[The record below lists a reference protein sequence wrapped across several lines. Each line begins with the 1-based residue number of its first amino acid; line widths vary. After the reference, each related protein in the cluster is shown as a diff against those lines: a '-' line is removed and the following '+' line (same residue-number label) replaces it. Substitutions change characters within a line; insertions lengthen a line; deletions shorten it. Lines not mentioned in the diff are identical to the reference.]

1 MNKEAVQKHYK
12 EQINRVIDHIYAHLD
27 QPLDL
32 KILSAQVDL
41 SPYHFHRIF
50 SAEMGEPLAKFVTR
64 RRLERAAS
72 LLLSAPDVPVMNIAY
87 DCGFNSIH
95 VFCRNFK
102 RHFGMTAEAYRNKN
116 QQPDSKNSPFKSI
129 TDTTDRLYSR
139 YFCSRKTIIT
149 GGKTMNCTF
158 EIKNL
163 PPQPIIYCRHQGA
176 LDQMQEAF
184 AKLMQWAYPRG
195 LVTMP
200 GMKLL
205 SVYHDNPDVTEK
217 GKLTA
222 DAGMTVNETV
232 KTEGEIGQYEL
243 SGGLYAVGRF
253 EIGMEEFPNAWHAM
267 FDLVAEHGC
276 QCTNGHHYEIYQNN
290 RDEHPE
296 KKWVVDICIPVKYN

>member
-1 MNKEAVQKHYK
+1 MKKEAVQKHYK

-32 KILSAQVDL
+32 KILSAQVNL

-50 SAEMGEPLAKFVTR
+50 SAEMGEPLVKFVTR

-184 AKLMQWAYPRG
+184 AKLM
-195 LVTMP
+195 
-200 GMKLL
+200 
-205 SVYHDNPDVTEK
+205 
-217 GKLTA
+217 
-222 DAGMTVNETV
+222 
-232 KTEGEIGQYEL
+232 
-243 SGGLYAVGRF
+243 
-253 EIGMEEFPNAWHAM
+253 
-267 FDLVAEHGC
+267 
-276 QCTNGHHYEIYQNN
+276 
-290 RDEHPE
+290 
-296 KKWVVDICIPVKYN
+296 

>member
-1 MNKEAVQKHYK
+1 
-12 EQINRVIDHIYAHLD
+12 
-27 QPLDL
+27 
-32 KILSAQVDL
+32 
-41 SPYHFHRIF
+41 
-50 SAEMGEPLAKFVTR
+50 
-64 RRLERAAS
+64 
-72 LLLSAPDVPVMNIAY
+72 
-87 DCGFNSIH
+87 
-95 VFCRNFK
+95 
-102 RHFGMTAEAYRNKN
+102 
-116 QQPDSKNSPFKSI
+116 
-129 TDTTDRLYSR
+129 
-139 YFCSRKTIIT
+139 
-149 GGKTMNCTF
+149 MNCTF

-195 LVTMP
+195 LVTVP

-217 GKLTA
+217 GRLTA
-222 DAGMTVNETV
+222 DAGMTVNEIV

-276 QCTNGHHYEIYQNN
+276 Q
-290 RDEHPE
+290 
-296 KKWVVDICIPVKYN
+296 